1 MCLLNKFHVFF
12 RAALH
17 SLGKHF
23 MGMKIIC
30 FYNSSLMRRG
40 GLCLSAQV
48 ILLGKPSP
56 LSGWMLLET
65 KIWLNCV
72 GKWIKIDTD
81 SSSCFKSN
89 IRQSINLSGMLR
101 NVSRSCRFTH
111 ISQRSLISFV
121 KMMNYVE
128 AEGKQRTLISTKL
141 ISRNDVSKGKQIFLQ
156 DETSA

>member
-56 LSGWMLLET
+56 LSGWMLRET
-65 KIWLNCV
+65 TEIWQNCV
-72 GKWIKIDTD
+72 KKRIKIDTD
-81 SSSCFKSN
+81 SASCFKSN
-89 IRQSINLSGMLR
+89 IRQSINLSGLLR
-101 NVSRSCRFTH
+101 SVSRSCRFTH

-121 KMMNYVE
+121 KMMNYAE
-128 AEGKQRTLISTKL
+128 AEGKQRTANPYLDGTH
-141 ISRNDVSKGKQIFLQ
+141 LQ
-156 DETSA
+156 E